1 MKKQLMTLPALVLLL
16 GGAQMA
22 FSPVASAHNRAQN
35 ELPNGKC
42 VVVGSLKS
50 VTLPH
55 DRGLL
60 DLIPETEP
68 QDEIGAA
75 FAAKQGQSHIEIGD
89 CSG

>member
-1 MKKQLMTLPALVLLL
+1 MNKKLIAVPALVLLI
-16 GGAQMA
+16 GGAQVA
-22 FSPVASAHNRAQN
+22 FSPMASAHNRAQN

-50 VTLPH
+50 VTLP
-55 DRGLL
+55 DGSLL
-60 DLIPETEP
+60 DLRPETP

-75 FAAKQGQSHIEIGD
+75 FAANQGHSHIEIGD

>member
-1 MKKQLMTLPALVLLL
+1 MNKKLIALPALVLVI
-16 GGAQMA
+16 GGAQVA
-22 FSPVASAHNRAQN
+22 LGPVASAHNRAQN

-50 VTLPH
+50 VTLP
-55 DRGLL
+55 DGSLL
-60 DLIPETEP
+60 DLIPETKP

-89 CSG
+89 CSGG